1 MPARSIHPRSMPQPR
16 PRPPAVPSRPRGW
29 VRSAWL
35 LALALVIGVS
45 PILSTGVRASGTW
58 TKNLW
63 AERSFLYQDP
73 YGTACTAASTMLMLN
88 LTARRGS
95 GGPGFRWTPYL
106 VKHNARVRT
115 DYRDMTSILY
125 FARARDTL
133 RASSAGSDAH
143 GWRNALNYH
152 GWGDTVMRDPGRRVY
167 EDLTFGSFDETVRAA
182 VRAIARFDMPVGILA
197 WAGGHAQVMTGY
209 EVVGEDPALSDDFT
223 VTAVWISDPLKR
235 QRLVNARVTLDE
247 LRSGDPRVRLRRYRE
262 FDSPFDDP
270 FTPGWRRSSVRPS
283 VGPSEWYNR
292 FVLVAPVRGF
302 VPLPTPTPVPTPE
315 PTPTPEPSAPQT
327 PEPSAPER
335 PEPTPEPSA
344 EPTPEPSAEPTPEP

>member
-1 MPARSIHPRSMPQPR
+1 MSQPC
-16 PRPPAVPSRPRGW
+16 PCPSPPSVPSPRRAWLRP
-29 VRSAWL
+29 AWL
-35 LALALVIGVS
+35 LALALVLGVG
-45 PILSTGVRASGTW
+45 PILPTGVRASGTW

-63 AERSFLYQDP
+63 ADRSFLYQDP
-73 YGTACTAASTMLMLN
+73 YGTACTAASTMFMLN

-95 GGPGFRWTPYL
+95 GGPGFRWTPYV

-133 RASSAGSDAH
+133 RTSSAGSDPH
-143 GWRNALNYH
+143 GWRNALNYY

-167 EDLTFGSFDETVRAA
+167 EDLAFGSFDDTVRAA

-235 QRLVNARVTLDE
+235 QRLVNTRVTLEE

-262 FDSPFDDP
+262 FDSPLDDP
-270 FTPGWRRSSVRPS
+270 FTPAWRRSSVRPS
-283 VGPSEWYNR
+283 VGPSEWYDQ
-292 FVLVAPVRGF
+292 FILVAPVRGF

-315 PTPTPEPSAPQT
+315 PTPDSPESPD
-327 PEPSAPER
+327 
-335 PEPTPEPSA
+335 PEPTPEPTPESPESPEA
-344 EPTPEPSAEPTPEP
+344 EPEPEPEAESETTPGPSAPPAPEP